1 MAGMAE
7 IVWQNSL
14 ALLAL
19 PVLWLLIVVF
29 AWRRRFKPFGAFLLR
44 LAIIVLVAL
53 ALARPT
59 VLPPAAADDELQE
72 RLVLLVDQSASLQ
85 EWEQQI
91 FRTETVRLT
100 EQFPDTVVLYF
111 AHQPVMVSAFNLP
124 LEGAADWERLGLNPE
139 ASSLAQALSI
149 GAEMLNGQPGRLV
162 LFSDG
167 IPTEG
172 DVEEAIAQL
181 DRQNIPVDVFI
192 SDGAGVAPQSVRP
205 NEVRLIE
212 LSVPSVLR
220 LGETFD
226 VEVFMHTVRETE
238 VKLTLTQDNARLGED
253 TILLEP
259 GLNRFILETRAEE
272 IGPHTFR
279 AIVTTDDDGQPANN
293 SFSAFSQVYPAPRI
307 LVVGDDGQAAYFAE
321 WLTEAGFIPERIG
334 SKDLPD
340 QLSLLEPYA
349 GMVLVNMSARPLEL
363 EQMIAV
369 QEFVRSLGRG
379 LVVTGGRSSFS
390 LGRYEDTPLAELL
403 PLSLDPPIRE
413 ERPPVALLLVIDH
426 SGSMVEERGELATRL
441 VMAKEAA
448 IRATNILAPQDLIG
462 ILIFD
467 NEYEWIVPF
476 KRVSD
481 GAALLEIQQDIANI
495 TGGGGTRVLRA
506 LEIGIPA
513 LIEQQAIIG
522 AGHAV
527 LFSDGKSYDGKKGI
541 EDYDLVV
548 DAALGANIT
557 LSTISIGASTDEEL
571 LAYLAE
577 RGRGRYHYASVP
589 EELPELTIA
598 ESDILRSSAVQEG
611 DYDPAAPAPHSILRG
626 FSTISTADS
635 DSETLEDPER
645 MLPAVSGY
653 IAMTPKPQAE
663 VALQAGPG
671 DPLLGVWG
679 YGLGRVAAWSSDTGN
694 EWATNWRSWPEAS
707 RFWGQVV
714 GYTLPAP
721 DLGLLQLK
729 AEVESNGVV
738 TLMADGVTI
747 TGQTVDL
754 SRTQATLTTPG
765 GREIPLNL
773 RQVAPGRYQQ
783 QVRLSD
789 SGVYQLSVN
798 QTRADESNET
808 ATIGFVVPYPT
819 EYGLPDEGAGEPL
832 LRQIAAAT
840 GGRTFSREE
849 SLLPNASS
857 SEITDT
863 LQEPLELWPWL
874 LLTALI
880 LWPIEIAWRRWGRL
894 RIQ

>member
-1 MAGMAE
+1 
-7 IVWQNSL
+7 
-14 ALLAL
+14 
-19 PVLWLLIVVF
+19 VV
-29 AWRRRFKPFGAFLLR
+29 
-44 LAIIVLVAL
+44 
-53 ALARPT
+53 PT
-59 VLPPAAADDELQE
+59 L
-72 RLVLLVDQSASLQ
+72 
-85 EWEQQI
+85 
-91 FRTETVRLT
+91 
-100 EQFPDTVVLYF
+100 
-111 AHQPVMVSAFNLP
+111 NLP
-124 LEGAADWERLGLNPE
+124 LEGGEDWQKLGLNPE
-139 ASSLAQALSI
+139 ASNLAQALSV
-149 GAEMLNGQPGRLV
+149 GAEMLKDQPGRLV

-172 DVEEAIAQL
+172 TTEEAIAQL
-181 DRQNIPVDVFI
+181 ARQNIPVDVFI

-205 NEVRLIE
+205 NEVSLVE
-212 LSVPSVLR
+212 LNVPSVLR

-226 VEVFMHTVRETE
+226 VEVFMHTVRQTE
-238 VKLTLTQDNARLGED
+238 VKLTLTQDKAGLGED
-253 TILLEP
+253 TIQLEP
-259 GLNRFILETRAEE
+259 GFNRFILETSAKEL
-272 IGPHTFR
+272 GPHTFR
-279 AIVTTDDDGQPANN
+279 AVVSAADDGQPANN

-307 LVVGDDGQAAYFAE
+307 LVVGDDSQAAYFAE
-321 WLTEAGFIPERIG
+321 WLTQAGFIPETIG

-390 LGRYEDTPLAELL
+390 LGRYDDTPLAELL

-495 TGGGGTRVLRA
+495 AGGGGTRVLRA
-506 LEIGIPA
+506 LEVSIPA
-513 LIEQQAIIG
+513 LIEQQEIIG

-548 DAALGANIT
+548 DAALGANVT
-557 LSTISIGASTDEEL
+557 LSTISIGATTDEEL

-598 ESDILRSSAVQEG
+598 ESDILRSSAIQEG
-611 DYDPAAPAPHSILRG
+611 DYDPAASAPHSILRG
-626 FSTISTADS
+626 FSTISTPE
-635 DSETLEDPER
+635 DSEISEDPGR
-645 MLPAVSGY
+645 MLPALSGY

-694 EWATNWRSWPEAS
+694 EWATNWRSWSEAS

-714 GYTLPAP
+714 DYTLPAP
-721 DLGLLQLK
+721 DLGLLQLE
-729 AEVESNGVV
+729 AQVESNGLV

-754 SRTQATLTTPG
+754 SRTQATLITPG
-765 GREIPLNL
+765 GKEVPLNL

-789 SGVYQLSVN
+789 PGVYQLSVT
-798 QTRADESNET
+798 QARAEESDET
-808 ATIGFVVPYPT
+808 ATIGFVVPYPA
-819 EYGLPDEGAGEPL
+819 EYGLPDEDAGEPL

-849 SLLPNASS
+849 SPLPDASS
-857 SEITDT
+857 SEMTDT
-863 LQEPLELWPWL
+863 VQEPLELWPWL
-874 LLTALI
+874 LLAALI